1 MDDPILGKTFVA
13 AMGEA
18 FNLLKLMS
26 RLQVAV
32 MDHMRKTAEQV
43 VIDLPTH
50 FVLRF

>member
-1 MDDPILGKTFVA
+1 MDDPILGKTIVA

-32 MDHMRKTAEQV
+32 MDHMKKQQ
-43 VIDLPTH
+43 DKLS
-50 FVLRF
+50 